1 MISSLSNIVDNLD
14 EGTYKI
20 KCKYGHDN
28 EKCITCRIKY
38 KYCDCFLEYT
48 NVKDDLREYIH
59 FCCNKNYQKKFD
71 GNLKKRFVNTYKLS
85 NHDINKFF
93 LCCSEK
99 VFTHMNICMIGKSS
113 MKHHYM
119 RKKIFT
125 ATEK

>member
-28 EKCITCRIKY
+28 EKCITCGIKY

-48 NVKDDLREYIH
+48 NVKDDLREYIY

-85 NHDINKFF
+85 NHDINKF
-93 LCCSEK
+93 LYVAAKRCLPILIYLWLGK
-99 VFTHMNICMIGKSS
+99 VQ
-113 MKHHYM
+113 
-119 RKKIFT
+119 
-125 ATEK
+125 